1 MATSTSRQSQ
11 APQCIS
17 YGLIQWCYRSGR
29 FLFHWADACY
39 GSDFHHCTMDIG
51 PLKIGLL
58 APPWAAVPPP
68 SYGGTEAVVS
78 ELAVG
83 LTAARHE
90 VILYATDDSTAP
102 VPLVRATASATWD
115 RVGHGEVELPHV
127 MRGYEALAGCDI
139 IHDHTLLGPA
149 WALASGYDRVV
160 TTCHGPFG
168 GEFTAIY
175 RRYAK
180 RLPVVAISHN
190 QAQRAPEVT
199 IDRVIHHGL
208 DPAAYP
214 VGDGDGGFLLFLGR
228 MTPDKGVRQAILAA
242 RSAGRRLV
250 IAAKIRED
258 SEQAY
263 YSDQIKPLLDGDVE
277 FIGEVGGNDK
287 LALLGSASALLNP
300 IQWPEPFGL
309 VMIEAMACGTPVI
322 ACPNGAAPEI
332 IEDGIT
338 GFLCS
343 ETNELVRAINDVD
356 DLNRQA
362 CREAVIERFSTARMV
377 RDHLALYNELVLR

>member
-1 MATSTSRQSQ
+1 M
-11 APQCIS
+11 
-17 YGLIQWCYRSGR
+17 
-29 FLFHWADACY
+29 H
-39 GSDFHHCTMDIG
+39 IG
-51 PLKIGLL
+51 PLKIGLI

-68 SYGGTEAVVS
+68 AYGGTEAVVA

-83 LTAARHE
+83 LTAAGHD
-90 VILYATDDSTAP
+90 VILYATGDSTAP
-102 VPLVRATASATWD
+102 VPLVRAVASATWD
-115 RVGHGEVELPHV
+115 RIGKGEVELPHV

-168 GEFTAIY
+168 GELSAIY

-180 RLPVVAISHN
+180 RLPVVAISRS
-190 QAQRAPEVT
+190 QAERAPDVT
-199 IDRVIHHGL
+199 VDRVIHHGL

-214 VGDGDGGFLLFLGR
+214 VGAGDGGFLLFLGR
-228 MTPDKGVRQAILAA
+228 MTPDKGVRQAVLAA

-250 IAAKIRED
+250 VAAKAREEA
-258 SEQAY
+258 EQSY
-263 YSDQIKPLLDGDVE
+263 FRQHVEPLLDGDVE
-277 FIGEVGGNDK
+277 FIGEVGGNEK
-287 LALLGSASALLNP
+287 LALLGSACALLNP

-322 ACPNGAAPEI
+322 ATSCGAAPEI
-332 IEDGIT
+332 VDDGVT
-338 GFLCS
+338 GYLCRGHD
-343 ETNELVRAINDVD
+343 ELVRAIGSVD
-356 DLNRQA
+356 RLSRHG

-377 RDHLALYNELVLR
+377 DDHLALYTELVRR